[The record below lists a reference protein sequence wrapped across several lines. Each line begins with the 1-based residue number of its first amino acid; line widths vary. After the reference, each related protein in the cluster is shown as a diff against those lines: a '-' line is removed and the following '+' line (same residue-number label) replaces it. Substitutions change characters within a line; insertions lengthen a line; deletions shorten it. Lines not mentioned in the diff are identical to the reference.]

1 MFLKQLTYTLFLLT
15 AFSAT
20 AQNKSRE
27 RISLNSG
34 WKFTLNDPS
43 GTKGLSYDVR
53 PAVTDRNDNKVA
65 DSKPTEAISTM
76 AADTVLKKW
85 ILPAA
90 NNFIK
95 DITKHH
101 TRPEGNPGGD
111 VVYVQNDFDDRKW
124 QSIQLPH
131 DWAINAP
138 FYTDEKNPEVGGGMG
153 RLPIQGIGWY
163 RKKIDI
169 PATDKDKHI
178 YLDID
183 GAMSYSTVWLN
194 SKLLGGWPYGYNSY
208 RLDLTPYLNF
218 GGTNQLAIRIDN
230 PNYAAR
236 WYPGAG
242 LYRNVWLTKVNP
254 VHIAQWGT
262 FVNTTAVSDASA
274 TIHLSVAVENNNTD
288 SKKIMVATGIYL
300 LDADLHRQKK
310 IADFK
315 PVTVTANAAAT
326 TTIRKSVLLKNPR
339 LWGPPP
345 AQQPSM
351 YCAVTRIYTN
361 GQLTDEY
368 ETRFGIRS
376 LEFNAER
383 GLFVNNQ
390 PVRIQGV
397 NQHHDLGAL
406 GGAFNYRAAER
417 QLEILKEAGCNAIR
431 LAHNPPAPELL
442 DLTDKMGFLVID
454 EIFDSWER
462 KKTPH
467 DFHLLFPD
475 WYEADTRSFIRRDKN
490 HPSVIAWSYG
500 NEVGEQ
506 YTADTGALI
515 AKTLYDIVK
524 EEDSTRPATAS
535 MNYAKP
541 NMPFPAVMDIIS
553 LNYQGEGIRDAPA
566 YAHLKGIRTSPL
578 YPAFHEKFPGKF
590 IVSSETASALSTRGS
605 YIFPVSSGNSAP
617 VSDSTGGDPINKQV
631 SAYELYTAAFG
642 SSADKVFASQDKHP
656 FVAGEFVWS
665 GWDYLGEPTPYY
677 TARSS
682 YCGFIDLAGFKKDRF
697 YLYQSRWRPN
707 LKMVHIL
714 PHWNWPGRTGMVTP
728 VHVFTSGD
736 EAELF
741 LNGHSLGKKKK
752 GPYEY
757 RLRWDDVIYEPG
769 TLKAVAYKNGS
780 RWSEETVQTTG
791 AAAAVKLTADRKIIS
806 ADGSDLCFITAMLT
820 DKNGFTVPDAKNSI
834 SFSIEGPGEIIATDN
849 GDPACLVSFA
859 SKQRD
864 AYYGLALV
872 IVRSKKGQT
881 GLVKITAASAGLQ
894 NGITQITTK

>member
-1 MFLKQLTYTLFLLT
+1 MGYTGNFKTILPAFRSFVMFLKQLTYTLFLLT

-274 TIHLSVAVENNNTD
+274 NIHLSVAVENNNTD
-288 SKKIMVATGIYL
+288 SKKIMVATGIY
-300 LDADLHRQKK
+300 K
-310 IADFK
+310 
-315 PVTVTANAAAT
+315 
-326 TTIRKSVLLKNPR
+326 
-339 LWGPPP
+339 
-345 AQQPSM
+345 
-351 YCAVTRIYTN
+351 C
-361 GQLTDEY
+361 
-368 ETRFGIRS
+368 
-376 LEFNAER
+376 
-383 GLFVNNQ
+383 
-390 PVRIQGV
+390 
-397 NQHHDLGAL
+397 
-406 GGAFNYRAAER
+406 
-417 QLEILKEAGCNAIR
+417 
-431 LAHNPPAPELL
+431 
-442 DLTDKMGFLVID
+442 
-454 EIFDSWER
+454 
-462 KKTPH
+462 
-467 DFHLLFPD
+467 
-475 WYEADTRSFIRRDKN
+475 
-490 HPSVIAWSYG
+490 
-500 NEVGEQ
+500 
-506 YTADTGALI
+506 
-515 AKTLYDIVK
+515 
-524 EEDSTRPATAS
+524 
-535 MNYAKP
+535 
-541 NMPFPAVMDIIS
+541 
-553 LNYQGEGIRDAPA
+553 
-566 YAHLKGIRTSPL
+566 
-578 YPAFHEKFPGKF
+578 
-590 IVSSETASALSTRGS
+590 SA
-605 YIFPVSSGNSAP
+605 
-617 VSDSTGGDPINKQV
+617 
-631 SAYELYTAAFG
+631 
-642 SSADKVFASQDKHP
+642 
-656 FVAGEFVWS
+656 
-665 GWDYLGEPTPYY
+665 
-677 TARSS
+677 
-682 YCGFIDLAGFKKDRF
+682 
-697 YLYQSRWRPN
+697 QSRR
-707 LKMVHIL
+707 LC
-714 PHWNWPGRTGMVTP
+714 GRNS
-728 VHVFTSGD
+728 FC
-736 EAELF
+736 
-741 LNGHSLGKKKK
+741 K
-752 GPYEY
+752 
-757 RLRWDDVIYEPG
+757 
-769 TLKAVAYKNGS
+769 
-780 RWSEETVQTTG
+780 
-791 AAAAVKLTADRKIIS
+791 TA
-806 ADGSDLCFITAMLT
+806 
-820 DKNGFTVPDAKNSI
+820 
-834 SFSIEGPGEIIATDN
+834 
-849 GDPACLVSFA
+849 
-859 SKQRD
+859 
-864 AYYGLALV
+864 
-872 IVRSKKGQT
+872 
-881 GLVKITAASAGLQ
+881 
-894 NGITQITTK
+894 